1 MNTDDKTCRTRSPS
15 LDWSGWTSRMDQRLG
30 YQRMEYYPRCEEGNT
45 GKTERNMYGSGSIED
60 GPRIIGEMEDGSRRE
75 GIRGEE

>member
-1 MNTDDKTCRTRSPS
+1 MTRRAEHALLRWIGVDGRRGS
-15 LDWSGWTSRMDQRLG
+15 MDQRLG
-30 YQRMEYYPRCEEGNT
+30 YERMEYYPRREEGNT